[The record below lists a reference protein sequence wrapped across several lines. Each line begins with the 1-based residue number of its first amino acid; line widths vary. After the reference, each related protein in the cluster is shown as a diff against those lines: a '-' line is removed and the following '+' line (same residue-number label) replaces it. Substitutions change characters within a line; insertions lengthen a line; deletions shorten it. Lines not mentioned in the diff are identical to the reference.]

1 MTSKLSTISNL
12 STEMQNSETENID
25 QLNTLGILTMINEQ
39 DSKVHDSVRKE
50 LDNITLVTDKA
61 FETIKQGGRLVYI
74 GAGTSGRIG
83 VLDASEM
90 PPTFGVDSNTIVAVI
105 AGGELALRNPIEN
118 AEDDTQQSI
127 KDLEKIQF
135 TKNDMLI
142 GIAASGRTPYVVS
155 ALEWA
160 NELGAETASISTSL
174 DSAIGKIANHKIEVI
189 VGPETITGSTR
200 MKSGTAQKLVL
211 NMISSTIMIKLGKV
225 YKNWMV
231 DVKATNEKLYLRA
244 VNMIMEITGVDETK
258 ASKVFEES
266 GHSVKISIVM
276 VAKELNSFEAK
287 ELLEKNEGI
296 VSKAL
301 L

>member
-1 MTSKLSTISNL
+1 MTSKLSTISKL

-50 LDNITLVTDKA
+50 LDNITLVTDIA
-61 FETIKQGGRLVYI
+61 FKTIKQGGRLVYI

-160 NELGAETASISTSL
+160 NKLGAETASISTSL

>member
-1 MTSKLSTISNL
+1 MTSKLNTISKL
-12 STEMQNSETENID
+12 STEMQNKETEKID
-25 QLNTLGILTMINEQ
+25 QLNTLGMLTMINKQ
-39 DSKVHDSVRKE
+39 DSTIHDSVQKE

-61 FETIKQGGRLVYI
+61 FKTIKQGGRLVYI
-74 GAGTSGRIG
+74 GAGTSGRLG

-90 PPTFGVDSNTIVAVI
+90 PPTFGVDSNTIIAVI
-105 AGGELALRNPIEN
+105 AGGDPALRNPIEN

-127 KDLEKIQF
+127 IDLEEIQF

-160 NELGAETASISTSL
+160 NKLGADTASISTSS
-174 DSAIGKIANHKIEVI
+174 DSIIGKIAKYKIEVI

-244 VNMIMEITGVDETK
+244 INMIMEITGTDEK
-258 ASKVFEES
+258 NASKVFEES
-266 GHSVKISIVM
+266 GQSVKVSIIM
-276 VAKELNSFEAK
+276 ITKQINNFEAK

-296 VSKAL
+296 ISKAIL
-301 L
+301 